1 MASHYKKHG
10 IALAY
15 PERWELSEHLE
26 PGQVT
31 ISLISPG
38 TSFLTICLFQDRP
51 DPEEVAEAALQA
63 FRDEYTELDIYPT
76 KAQVGRR
83 PAISWDLEFF
93 CLELTNSARIRAFR
107 APRFTCLLLFQ
118 GTDQEFE
125 RTEDTFL
132 KIARSI
138 RCRGTDGQ
146 SVDTGEED
154 SSEDL
159 EDSDE

>member
-1 MASHYKKHG
+1 
-10 IALAY
+10 
-15 PERWELSEHLE
+15 
-26 PGQVT
+26 
-31 ISLISPG
+31 
-38 TSFLTICLFQDRP
+38 
-51 DPEEVAEAALQA
+51 
-63 FRDEYTELDIYPT
+63 
-76 KAQVGRR
+76 
-83 PAISWDLEFF
+83 
-93 CLELTNSARIRAFR
+93 
-107 APRFTCLLLFQ
+107 LFQ